1 MTATATRKEHRVIQR
16 TFVPQAVRT
25 DDLPD
30 GVCGRLVGVGLVYE
44 KPDAYDTIWATGCL
58 EMTKRS
64 KVSAGKVG
72 LFAAGQMGHEYG
84 VRSHVGVVRTL
95 ETRGNEEWVTADLFN
110 TEDGRRTKEYLDAVL
125 RAGGNTGLSI
135 GAFIRRSED
144 QKDDRGMIVSV
155 RFTEVE
161 LEEFTITP
169 RPAVPGA
176 DIEAVRHEPAAMWTM
191 FDALL
196 SALPLHEVRARV
208 ARASGHSEDPDEHLT
223 HAMASLD
230 AAIARHERHMTG
242 TEATDEASQRKMMD
256 EMHAARDHLA
266 AYMKMTQDR
275 TVPTRTRVRKSGHS
289 EDPGQAADGAA
300 SSTPAAPEAQ
310 SDDSHPAQS
319 RVATEAERARALAA
333 ATLGIP
339 FHVGEHQERPGQ

>member
-64 KVSAGKVG
+64 KVSAGKVQ

-84 VRSHVGVVRTL
+84 VRSHIGVVRTL

-144 QKDDRGMIVSV
+144 QKDDRGMVVSV

-169 RPAVPGA
+169 RPAVSGA

-196 SALPLHEVRARV
+196 SALPLDQVRARV
-208 ARASGHSEDPDEHLT
+208 EARESGHSN
-223 HAMASLD
+223 
-230 AAIARHERHMTG
+230 
-242 TEATDEASQRKMMD
+242 
-256 EMHAARDHLA
+256 
-266 AYMKMTQDR
+266 
-275 TVPTRTRVRKSGHS
+275 
-289 EDPGQAADGAA
+289 DPGKAVDGAV
-300 SSTPAAPEAQ
+300 SSTPPAPVTQ